1 MKNIIFAV
9 LSFVISIQIEAAMV
23 RVVEVQDGR
32 TLVVELNG
40 QRETIR
46 LAGIDIVDEARAS
59 DLLQWTLGT
68 SWILAERQ
76 AGGEHFVFRS
86 PDALFVNR
94 ELVLRGFARATQYG
108 IEPESNLRVT
118 YLGDVE
124 PGVAPIRAAPAPVPS
139 SKKAAPAKKA
149 RTSRPR
155 TRKK

>member
-1 MKNIIFAV
+1 MKNIIFVV
-9 LSFVISIQIEAAMV
+9 LSFLVSLNVHAAMV

-32 TLVVELNG
+32 TLVVERNG

-46 LAGIDIVDEARAS
+46 LAGISIVDEARAS

-76 AGGEHFVFRS
+76 PNGEHFVFRS
-86 PDALFVNR
+86 PDAMFVNR
-94 ELVLRGFARATQYG
+94 ELVTRGYARATQYG

-124 PGVAPIRAAPAPVPS
+124 PGPVTVRAAPAASPKP
-139 SKKAAPAKKA
+139 AAAKKV
-149 RTSRPR
+149 RTSRSR